1 MPSITVKNKPYEV
14 KRVAGELALL
24 AAIRLDEDLFKSYE
38 KHNEFVEALVTQLE
52 SFDPE
57 EIAIKQDDSWVLTLN
72 LEQWFSIIS
81 ELQLA
86 VYSTLLEDAVESVVP
101 QETLLS
107 EKRILENLAAITVQ
121 RNKFLELQEAF
132 DENWSDKI
140 KQGKLLKSPEYYA
153 IVHSHWL
160 KRLKQLDD
168 GCKKFVQ
175 NQIAQ
180 IPDKF
185 KVG

>member
-1 MPSITVKNKPYEV
+1 MPSITIKNRSYPVKP
-14 KRVAGELALL
+14 VAGELALL
-24 AAIRLDEDLFKSYE
+24 AAIRLDEDLFKSFQ
-38 KHNEFVEALVTQLE
+38 KHNEFVEALVAQLE
-52 SFDPE
+52 GFNPE

-81 ELQLA
+81 QLQLA
-86 VYSTLLEDAVESVVP
+86 VYSSLLEGVTESIAP
-101 QETLLS
+101 IETMLS
-107 EKRILENLAAITVQ
+107 EKRILENFAAITVQ
-121 RNKFLELQEAF
+121 RDKFLECQEAF

-140 KQGKLLKSPEYYA
+140 AQGKLLKSAEYYG

-175 NQIAQ
+175 SQIAQ

-185 KVG
+185 KVA